1 MAPVAVRR
9 PMIAVVKKNNVSCTD
24 LLQPSPHI
32 VAGLRLPVASV
43 HRPHHDFG
51 EASALRCPEK
61 LRPPETVGRP
71 DALRAFP
78 GRLENSFI
86 AAIQFVDDP
95 SSTEEHQAAMPER
108 MIPDGM
114 ISSSY
119 L

>member
-1 MAPVAVRR
+1 MAPVGVRR
-9 PMIAVVKKNNVSCTD
+9 PMIAVVKKNNVSCPN
-24 LLQPSPHI
+24 LLQPPPHV

-43 HRPHHDFG
+43 NRPHHDFG

-86 AAIQFVDDP
+86 AAVQFVDDP
-95 SSTEEHQAAMPER
+95 ARTEEHQAAMPER
-108 MIPDGM
+108 MIPDGV
-114 ISSSY
+114 ISSGN